1 MYKKTFNII
10 QTNNDLEDIEE
21 INILENNIVNTKTK
35 IYPQRDINR
44 DNIPNQ
50 VPPELLNVNI
60 DDNNNNIVGSLIGKT
75 SNDKSI
81 KKYVKIRLNYVPN
94 SEILDE
100 NNNITNI
107 AFFSDK
113 MINSIPYNFDLEGSY
128 IYELYKPDGNTLINN
143 LEGNWYIDNEAGL
156 LVFNS
161 NMNINIENN
170 NINYID
176 KNNCPLITFYS
187 YNGGLGL
194 YPLTYNESNEIKIMS
209 NLNVNDN
216 LIIKENIVTGGIY
229 LNNNNVLPNSN
240 INNILINKSN
250 ELYFG
255 YENSWFKILNE
266 SSLYSFEYFIYNI
279 DNTILDIT
287 KRVSFIDI
295 TSTLSANINITL
307 PDVVENGIEK
317 TIIIGPSITT
327 YIDEYNIIIR
337 GYFIDLNC
345 NGPSIMD
352 VYFNKTGQ
360 CIKLV
365 SVIGSDES
373 YWQIIID
380 NSDKI
385 KIIHTTENDLFIN
398 NYENVVYNPLE
409 LNTIHMDSFVSFI
422 DVPVTTTS
430 SNDMFIILPDTIS
443 SGVKKFIVFGDSINN
458 VLDENGFIIIYGT
471 FINNVGVGPV
481 KMNLKFYNTGQSI
494 NIISVID
501 DNNNH
506 YWQIISGH
514 YECTDLFTIQNDIYI
529 NDSIDSNIDSIA
541 SQIQPVA
548 SSNITEN
555 VTYEEI
561 ILPTGVLEYTIDVEL
576 YTKNTIVIQLSSYL
590 TNNVSI
596 ILKNYIHNGNEIFI
610 TMGYTINKYINN
622 FDIILTSKFL
632 VSTNNDQGPDYHDIH
647 FTKSGNFIQLISVVN
662 KNVDLFLYKER
673 YWTLITGTFNES
685 NLNYNMVDEETNESE
700 ILNYRFNELLDFEL
714 LIYDSLNYNIITNN
728 KKTTLIELTEPLNS
742 DIYFIFPNN
751 TDIGFYKYIILGSSV
766 SKYIN
771 NHNIIIYSK
780 YITPE
785 GTGPVFMNIRMNMS
799 GQSLYVMSLKKD
811 NTETN
816 DNNSNNTNYYWQII
830 NGHFFV
836 NDYINLISDN
846 LYINHNTNE
855 IYNGIVDPLYSVTIN
870 TNIGVFSS
878 LNIAGSVAASSIDST
893 QLTSSEMISNNINV
907 DNTAA
912 IKELKNDKFV
922 SEYSTLYINDAN
934 SINNDENSSIVLK
947 LNNNLTENKTLD
959 LDNTSDIGLK
969 KTLMFDDT
977 ISTYINNNIIEVKS
991 HFLGSNTN
999 NDINFN
1005 SDNHNNIST
1014 FNITKSGQ
1022 VINLMSM
1029 LSENNKNYWFV
1040 I

>member
-1 MYKKTFNII
+1 
-10 QTNNDLEDIEE
+10 
-21 INILENNIVNTKTK
+21 
-35 IYPQRDINR
+35 
-44 DNIPNQ
+44 
-50 VPPELLNVNI
+50 
-60 DDNNNNIVGSLIGKT
+60 
-75 SNDKSI
+75 
-81 KKYVKIRLNYVPN
+81 
-94 SEILDE
+94 
-100 NNNITNI
+100 
-107 AFFSDK
+107 

-128 IYELYKPDGNTLINN
+128 IYELYRPDGNMLINI
-143 LEGNWYIDNEAGL
+143 LEGNWYIDNETGL

-161 NMNINIENN
+161 NMNINIEKD

-216 LIIKENIVTGGIY
+216 LIVKENIITTGIY

-255 YENSWFKILNE
+255 YENSWLKILNE
-266 SSLYSFEYFIYNI
+266 TSLYSSEYFIYNTN
-279 DNTILDIT
+279 NTVLDIT
-287 KRVSFIDI
+287 KRISFIDI
-295 TSTLSANINITL
+295 TSTLSSNINITL

-345 NGPSIMD
+345 NGPNTMD

-385 KIIHTTENDLFIN
+385 EIIHNTENDLFIN
-398 NYENVVYNPLE
+398 NYENVLYDSNA
-409 LNTIHMDSFVSFI
+409 LNTINMDSFVSFI
-422 DVPVTTTS
+422 DIPITTNTD
-430 SNDMFIILPDTIS
+430 NMFIVLPDTPS
-443 SGVKKFIVFGDSINN
+443 TGLKKFIVFGDSINN
-458 VLDENGFIIIYGT
+458 ILDKDGFIILYGT
-471 FINNVGVGPV
+471 FMNPSGVGPV

-494 NIISVID
+494 NIISIID
-501 DNNNH
+501 ENNNNQ
-506 YWQIISGH
+506 YWQILNGH
-514 YECTDLFTIQNDIYI
+514 YECTDLFTLQNNIYI
-529 NDSIDSNIDSIA
+529 NESIDSSIDSIA
-541 SQIQPVA
+541 SQIQPIA
-548 SSNITEN
+548 STSITEN
-555 VTYEEI
+555 LTYDEI
-561 ILPTGVLEYTIDVEL
+561 ILPNGVLEYTIDVEL
-576 YTKNTIVIQLSSYL
+576 YSKNTIVIQLSSYL
-590 TNNVSI
+590 TKNVSI

-610 TMGYTINKYINN
+610 TMGNTVSKYINN
-622 FDIILTSKFL
+622 YNIILTSKFL

-647 FTKSGNFIQLISVVN
+647 FTKTGNFIQLMSVVN

-685 NLNYNMVDEETNESE
+685 NLNYDMVDEETNESE
-700 ILNYRFNELLDFEL
+700 FLTYRFNELLNFEI
-714 LIYDSLNYNIITNN
+714 LIYDPSNYNLITNN
-728 KKTTLIELTEPLNS
+728 KKTTLIELSEPLNS

-785 GTGPVFMNIRMNMS
+785 GTGPVFINVRMNMS
-799 GQSLYVMSLKKD
+799 GQSLYLMSLKAE
-811 NTETN
+811 TESTT
-816 DNNSNNTNYYWQII
+816 DDSNNSNYYWQII

-836 NDYINLISDN
+836 NDYINLTNDN

-855 IYNGIVDPLYSVTIN
+855 IYNNIVDPLYSVTIS
-870 TNIGVFSS
+870 TEIGTFAS
-878 LNIAGSVAASSIDST
+878 LNISGSVAASSIDSVE
-893 QLTSSEMISNNINV
+893 LTSSEMISNNINV
-907 DNTAA
+907 DNTAS
-912 IKELKNDKFV
+912 IKELKNDKFI
-922 SEYSTLYINDAN
+922 SEYSSLYINDISN
-934 SINNDENSSIVLK
+934 INNDENSSIVLK
-947 LNNNLTENKTLD
+947 LNNNLTENKTLN

-977 ISTYINNNIIEVKS
+977 ISTYINNNVIEVKS

-999 NDINFN
+999 NGINFN
-1005 SDNHNNIST
+1005 SDNHNDIST

-1022 VINLMSM
+1022 IINLMSM